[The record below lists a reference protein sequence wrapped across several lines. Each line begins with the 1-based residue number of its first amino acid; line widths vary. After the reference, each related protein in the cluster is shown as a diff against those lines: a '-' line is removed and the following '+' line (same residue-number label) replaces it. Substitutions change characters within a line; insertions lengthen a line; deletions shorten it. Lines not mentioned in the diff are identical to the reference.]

1 MPKDIEE
8 VTARLLSLR
17 PGQSC
22 VVNVRRPDRQIST
35 ARKREPERDWRVQ
48 SVDGGKV
55 VTRVR

>member
-1 MPKDIEE
+1 MPKQFEA

-22 VVNVRRPDRQIST
+22 VVNVCRPDRQISV
-35 ARKREPERDWRVQ
+35 ARKHEPERDWRVR